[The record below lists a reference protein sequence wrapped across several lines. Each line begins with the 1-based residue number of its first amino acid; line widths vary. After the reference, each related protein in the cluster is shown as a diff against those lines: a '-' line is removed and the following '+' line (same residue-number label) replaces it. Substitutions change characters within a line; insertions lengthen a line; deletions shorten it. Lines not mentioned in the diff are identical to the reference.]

1 MDTNDVMKAYRISAS
16 RQLLNDKNIYI
27 KTQCSFMSVVFKE
40 YNEINSEVKVS
51 DTSQEL
57 LEAYNNMKDYSS
69 IVKDVD
75 MSKRDKEEED
85 SFWEKYVAMQA
96 KKRKMMEEMLIRR
109 RLFELERISTEEIYT
124 GKKEL
129 PYLRGVP
136 ASELLSGLI

>member
-1 MDTNDVMKAYRISAS
+1 M
-16 RQLLNDKNIYI
+16 
-27 KTQCSFMSVVFKE
+27 
-40 YNEINSEVKVS
+40 
-51 DTSQEL
+51 
-57 LEAYNNMKDYSS
+57 EAYNNMKDYSS
-69 IVKDVD
+69 LVKDVD

-109 RLFELERISTEEIYT
+109 RLFELERISTEEMYT